1 MSTPSSPEPAPDAPA
16 SPVTGRGDPAP
27 EIEHDLAIRAAAE
40 RLGQEFTGIG
50 AETIESFLE
59 TSYEHFAAGARI
71 PTFLPLMAERFSR
84 QRLRALARVESERD
98 RPTVL
103 FLCPDNAGRS
113 LLALGLFERL
123 AGDGA
128 VGWSGGADP
137 ATDVDGGVA
146 AAMGERGIDLAEEFP
161 KPWTDEIV
169 EAADVVVTIGGV
181 TAPELH
187 GRRYEAWDLPD
198 PGGQDLDTVRTIRDE
213 TELRVRDLLARLG
226 VGVSA

>member
-1 MSTPSSPEPAPDAPA
+1 MPSSPEPVPE
-16 SPVTGRGDPAP
+16 SPVTGPRDPAL
-27 EIEHDLAIRAAAE
+27 EIEHGLAMRAAAE
-40 RLGQEFTGIG
+40 RLGKEFTGIG

-84 QRLRALARVESERD
+84 QRLRALARVEGARD

-113 LLALGLFERL
+113 LLALGLFEEL

-128 VGWSGGADP
+128 VAWSGGADP
-137 ATDVDGGVA
+137 ATDVDAGVA
-146 AAMGERGIDLAEEFP
+146 TAMGERGIDLADEFP

-169 EAADVVVTIGGV
+169 EAADVVVTMGGV
-181 TAPELH
+181 TAPELP
-187 GRRYEAWDLPD
+187 GRQYEHWDLPD
-198 PGGQDLDTVRTIRDE
+198 PGGQDLDTVRAIRDE
-213 TELRVRDLLARLG
+213 SEQRVRDLLARLG
-226 VGVSA
+226 VGVKA